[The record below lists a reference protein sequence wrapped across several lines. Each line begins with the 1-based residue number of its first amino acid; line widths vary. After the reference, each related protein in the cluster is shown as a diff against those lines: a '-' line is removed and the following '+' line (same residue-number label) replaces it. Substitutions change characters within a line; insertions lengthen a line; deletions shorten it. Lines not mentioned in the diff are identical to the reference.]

1 MAARS
6 LTLALALSAPL
17 VHAAPPPLPSPERLA
32 RIGARMQAFVDA
44 GKVAGVVTLVQH
56 GGQRVHL
63 AAHGYLNLKE
73 KTALQADSIF
83 EVMSMT
89 KPVTAVAIVML
100 AEEGKLALTDP
111 VEKHLPEF
119 RGAQWVQ
126 EADGRQVKAAR
137 PITLRDLLTHSSGL
151 PELPPAGMG
160 GGQFYLR
167 MDKTLAEAVTLYSQ
181 MPLLFQP
188 GTRVQYSNPGIATLG
203 RIVEVLS
210 GQPYER
216 FLAERIFAPLG
227 MKDSF
232 FFPAE
237 SHRARI
243 ARIYTIPPG
252 GGKLTD
258 PGYDVFRPGAR
269 YPMPEGG
276 LYATAADMAAFYECF
291 RLGGAP
297 LISRAGHQTML
308 AIHSGDTMRGGTGWG
323 LAWSVVQNNN
333 GTLDLRSPGAYGH
346 AGAFGTFGW
355 VDPKRDLVAVLM
367 IQGGAQDEI
376 RAAFVE
382 MVNAALP

>member
-1 MAARS
+1 MVARS
-6 LTLALALSAPL
+6 FALVLTVPL
-17 VHAAPPPLPSPERLA
+17 LLRAAAPNADRLA
-32 RIGARMQAFVDA
+32 RIGTHMQAFVDA

-56 GGQRVHL
+56 RGERVHL
-63 AAHGYLNLKE
+63 DAHGYLNLTDKSPM
-73 KTALQADSIF
+73 KTDSIF

-89 KPVTAVAIVML
+89 KPVTATAIMML
-100 AEEGKLALTDP
+100 AEEGKLAITDP
-111 VEKHLPEF
+111 VEKYLPEF

-126 EADGRQVKAAR
+126 EADGRQVNAAR

-167 MDKTLAEAVTLYSQ
+167 MDKTLADAVTLYSQ
-181 MPLLFQP
+181 LPLLFQP

-203 RIVEVLS
+203 RIVEVLG

-216 FLAERIFAPLG
+216 FLAERIFQPLG

-232 FFPAE
+232 FFPTE
-237 SHRARI
+237 VQHSRI
-243 ARIYTIPPG
+243 ARLYTLPPG

-258 PGYDVFRPGAR
+258 PGFDVYRKSAR
-269 YPMPEGG
+269 YSMPEGG

-291 RLGGAP
+291 RRGGAP
-297 LISRAGHQTML
+297 LVSRAGHDTML

-323 LAWSVVQNNN
+323 LAWSVVQNNA

-382 MVNAALP
+382 MVNAALE